1 MIFTK
6 FISDLNAEH
15 YFFILYLKERGDDDV
30 CNAIYIRFL
39 TQMLQFAIIWIL
51 VPCSTSE
58 LEKSDQN
65 PSSPYCGFSRLK
77 LKIDLL
83 LVTCSSW
90 MMITETRLPPSMMA
104 IMALPFG
111 DIYCWH
117 LFFLYHHRH
126 HHSCCING
134 GHYGIDTYC
143 WQGFP

>member
-1 MIFTK
+1 MERKGMIFTK

-77 LKIDLL
+77 LKIHLL

-90 MMITETRLPPSMMA
+90 MMITETRLP
-104 IMALPFG
+104 
-111 DIYCWH
+111 H
-117 LFFLYHHRH
+117 
-126 HHSCCING
+126 
-134 GHYGIDTYC
+134 
-143 WQGFP
+143 Q

>member
-1 MIFTK
+1 MERKGMIFTK

-77 LKIDLL
+77 LKIHLL

-111 DIYCWH
+111 DIYCWQ
-117 LFFLYHHRH
+117 LSSFLIIIVIILLHQWWPLWH
-126 HHSCCING
+126 
-134 GHYGIDTYC
+134 
-143 WQGFP
+143 